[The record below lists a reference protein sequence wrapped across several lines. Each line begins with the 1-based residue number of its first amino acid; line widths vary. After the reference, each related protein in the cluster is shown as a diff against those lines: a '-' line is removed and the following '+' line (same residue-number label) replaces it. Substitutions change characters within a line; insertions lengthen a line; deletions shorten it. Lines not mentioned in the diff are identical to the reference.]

1 MAAPEQDVPPI
12 YPEDS
17 TFMGSIFNSS
27 PPNSSSHRT
36 SSSHLSARDILN
48 DLDYE
53 SYLSEPSPSS
63 TDVIRQI
70 SERAIWKYSSVFLAQ
85 PFDVAKTILQVQYN
99 GSRQV
104 GGSRN
109 AKIRS
114 SRRRDERYRRYTD
127 EVWHDPPPVLLIRC

>member
-12 YPEDS
+12 HPEDS
-17 TFMGSIFNSS
+17 TFMGSIFNDS
-27 PPNSSSHRT
+27 PPNSSSHRA

-48 DLDYE
+48 DLEYE

-63 TDVIRQI
+63 TDVVRQI

-99 GSRQV
+99 GLRQI
-104 GGSRN
+104 GGSRTSKAKN
-109 AKIRS
+109 A
-114 SRRRDERYRRYTD
+114 RRRDERYRRYTE
-127 EVWHDPPPVLLIRC
+127 EVGHEDPLSP